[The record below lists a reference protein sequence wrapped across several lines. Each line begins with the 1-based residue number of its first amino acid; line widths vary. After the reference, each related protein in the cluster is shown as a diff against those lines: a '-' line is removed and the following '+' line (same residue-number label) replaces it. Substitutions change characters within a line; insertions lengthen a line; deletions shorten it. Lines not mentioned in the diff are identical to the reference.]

1 MSPPSLAGLLG
12 LNRVLLCASSPLD
25 RCVVDGSA
33 SFAST
38 ISLLSTVSA
47 AAAAA
52 STLGLDCGLLNTRKD
67 SA

>member
-1 MSPPSLAGLLG
+1 MSPPSLAGLG
-12 LNRVLLCASSPLD
+12 LNRVLLGANSPLD

-47 AAAAA
+47 AAAA

-67 SA
+67 ST

>member
-1 MSPPSLAGLLG
+1 MSPPSLAGLG
-12 LNRVLLCASSPLD
+12 LNRVLLGANSPLD

-38 ISLLSTVSA
+38 TSLLSTVS
-47 AAAAA
+47 AAA

-67 SA
+67 ST